1 MRGQL
6 PSSTSS
12 RRTGSVAPHL
22 GARHG
27 TARRHVARHVVFSV
41 VLVALAV
48 GWLPAASPAMAA
60 PGGSSPAGAHSG
72 AALPPH
78 EAGVVLVGFKPRT
91 TQADRAAVRAS
102 VSVRAAAPLS
112 WLAPDSEKWTLP
124 AGAGVDRVIA
134 ALLANPNVRFAEPN
148 YLVTTGDTSN
158 DPSYTNGSLWGM
170 YGDGTTP
177 ANAFGSQAGEAWAAG
192 RIGSSNVYVG
202 VIDEGIQ
209 HTHPDLSA
217 NVWTNPFDAAGD
229 GVDNDGNGYVDDT
242 NGWDFHNN
250 DRTIFDGSDNHGT
263 HVSGTIGGVGG
274 NGIGVAGVNWH
285 VTLISG
291 KFLGPNGGN
300 IANAVKAV
308 DYFTDLKARHGLN
321 IVATNN
327 SWGGGGYSQAMLDAI
342 ERGGDAGILFVA
354 AAGNSNTNNDTTA
367 SYPSGYQCIKGG
379 TRGWDC
385 VVAVAAID
393 SAGNKASFTSYG
405 ATTVDLSA
413 PGVGILSTVATD
425 SYASY
430 NGTSM
435 ATPHVSG
442 AVALCASINTGL
454 SALALRNAVMLSTA
468 PTASMASI
476 TVSGGRLD
484 IGSMVGRCTPSTAAP
499 TGSPSSLL
507 ATSQGTDRIALT
519 WVDGVSGETGYE
531 VQRASRTAGTC
542 GTWGTV
548 ARLPENSTAFTVT
561 GLAASTDHCFRV
573 RGTNGFNGGSASS
586 WSNTAV
592 AATDPVPPPYE
603 CSNAAYAWIDA
614 TSSGGTRHSLGDDTT
629 ELLTLPFAFS
639 AYGVPYTQATLS
651 ANGFLRLG
659 SGLATQAGNV
669 AIPNTA
675 DPNGIIAPAWDDWNP
690 GAGGAVW
697 TRMTGTAPNRQ
708 FVASWINVPHYR
720 VTGSNGVT
728 FQLVLEEGGAVRF
741 QYLDTIV
748 GHSSYDR
755 GRSATVGIENA
766 TGQAGTQISYNTIS
780 LSDATAYRCSTPAAP
795 IAPTI
800 SGSPLPDGTT
810 GIAYSS
816 GFTASGGVS
825 PYTWSIT
832 SGSLPAGLLL
842 SSSAGAITGTP
853 TTTGTASFTVQATGA
868 DGGTSTRSTSIRVAA
883 PLAISTTS
891 LAAGTVGTSYSAALA
906 STGGEPAITWSLAS
920 GSLPSGLTLSSS
932 GSISGTPSASGTYGF
947 TVLATDSG
955 SPVRTATKSLSIE
968 IAAGTTV
975 GTATVVTYTGPTS
988 TTASTSITLSATLK
1002 TSGGTAISGKVL
1014 TFTLNG
1020 DVRTATTNNK
1030 GVASVGVTSPATNG
1044 SYTIGVTFAGDATY
1058 AASSTSATLS
1068 VKSGTVLTYT
1078 GTASAA
1084 KGSPITLSATLKTST
1099 GAGIQG
1105 AQVTF
1110 TLNRKTYTAITDS
1123 SGVATV
1129 SQTAP
1134 TKAGTYTVSVK
1145 YAGNA
1150 TYAASSTSGSLTVL

>member
-12 RRTGSVAPHL
+12 RRRSVAP
-22 GARHG
+22 RPV
-27 TARRHVARHVVFSV
+27 ARRGRPAASVARHVVFSV
-41 VLVALAV
+41 VLAALAV
-48 GWLPAASPAMAA
+48 GWLPAASPATAA
-60 PGGSSPAGAHSG
+60 PGGNSPVGAGSG
-72 AALPPH
+72 SALAPH
-78 EAGVVLVGFKPRT
+78 EAGVVLVGFRPRT

-102 VSVRAAAPLS
+102 VSVSAAAPLS
-112 WLAPDSEKWTLP
+112 PLAPDSEKWTLP

-209 HTHPDLSA
+209 HTHPDLTA
-217 NVWTNPFDAAGD
+217 NVWRNPFDAAGD

-274 NGIGVAGVNWH
+274 NGIGVAGVNWR

-321 IVATNN
+321 IVATSN

-354 AAGNSNTNNDTTA
+354 AAGNSNVNNDTSP
-367 SYPSGYQCIKGG
+367 SYPSGYQCTRGG

-385 VVAVAAID
+385 VIAVAAID

-405 ATTVDLSA
+405 ATTVDLAA

-468 PTASMASI
+468 ATASMASI

-499 TGSPSSLL
+499 TGSPSSLV
-507 ATSQGTDRIALT
+507 ATSQGTDRIVLT
-519 WVDGVSGETGYE
+519 WMDGVSGETGYE
-531 VQRASRTAGTC
+531 VQRASRVAGTC

-561 GLAASTDHCFRV
+561 GLPASTDHCFRV
-573 RGTNGFNGGSASS
+573 RGTNGFNGGSASA
-586 WSNTAV
+586 WSPVATAR
-592 AATDPVPPPYE
+592 TDDPPPPYQ
-603 CSNAAYAWIDA
+603 CATTTYAWIDA
-614 TSSGGTRHSLGDDTT
+614 TSGGTRHSLGDDTSV
-629 ELLTLPFAFS
+629 LLTLPFTFS
-639 AYGVPYTQATLS
+639 AYGVPYTQAGLS
-651 ANGFLRLG
+651 SNGFLRLG
-659 SGLATQAGNV
+659 SGVATQPLNA
-669 AIPNTA
+669 AIPNTGE
-675 DPNGIIAPAWDDWNP
+675 PNGIVAPAWDDWNP

-697 TRMTGTAPNRQ
+697 TRTTGTAPNRQ
-708 FVASWINVPHYR
+708 FVASWLDVPHYS
-720 VTGSNGVT
+720 VKSGSGVT
-728 FQLVLEEGGAVRF
+728 FQLILEEGGEVRF
-741 QYLDTIV
+741 QYLDMTV
-748 GHSSYDR
+748 GNSSYDL
-755 GRSATVGIENA
+755 GRSATVGLENA
-766 TGQAGTQISYNTIS
+766 TGQAGTQVSFNT
-780 LSDATAYRCSTPAAP
+780 ATVNAGTAYRCATTATA

-800 SGSPLPDGTT
+800 SSSPLPDGTT

-816 GFTASGGVS
+816 TFTASGGVS

-832 SGSLPAGLLL
+832 SGSLPAGLSL
-842 SSSAGAITGTP
+842 STAGSITGTP
-853 TTTGTASFTVQATGA
+853 TTTGTASFTVRATGA

-906 STGGEPAITWSLAS
+906 STGGQPTITWSLAS
-920 GSLPSGLTLSSS
+920 GTLPAGLTLSSS

-968 IAAGTTV
+968 IAAGTTM
-975 GTATVVTYTGPTS
+975 GTATAVTYTGPTS
-988 TTASTSITLSATLK
+988 TTTSTAITLSATLK

-1014 TFTLNG
+1014 TFTLAG
-1020 DVRTATTNNK
+1020 TTYPATTNSN
-1030 GVASVGVTSPATNG
+1030 GVASVGVTSPATTG
-1044 SYTIGVTFAGDATY
+1044 SHTISVTFAGDATY
-1058 AASSTSATLS
+1058 ATSSASATLT
-1068 VKSGTVLTYT
+1068 VKSGTVLIYT
-1078 GTASAA
+1078 GTTSAA
-1084 KGSPITLSATLKTST
+1084 KGASITLSATLKTT
-1099 GAGIQG
+1099 AGAAIQG
-1105 AQVTF
+1105 ASVTF
-1110 TLNRKTYTAITDS
+1110 TLNRKTYTATTNS
-1123 SGVATV
+1123 FGVATV

-1134 TKAGTYTVSVK
+1134 TKAGTYSVSVK
-1145 YAGNA
+1145 YAGSA
-1150 TYAASSTSGSLTVL
+1150 EYAASSTTGSLRVL